1 MNIYIYIYRYID
13 IVIDI
18 YIYVGMYMYIHIYI
32 YIFPEF
38 QKIDIINDAG
48 IVTKALYG
56 LSCQL

>member
-1 MNIYIYIYRYID
+1 MYMYIYIFIYIYIY
-13 IVIDI
+13 
-18 YIYVGMYMYIHIYI
+18 IYI

>member
-18 YIYVGMYMYIHIYI
+18 YIYVGIYIYIYI